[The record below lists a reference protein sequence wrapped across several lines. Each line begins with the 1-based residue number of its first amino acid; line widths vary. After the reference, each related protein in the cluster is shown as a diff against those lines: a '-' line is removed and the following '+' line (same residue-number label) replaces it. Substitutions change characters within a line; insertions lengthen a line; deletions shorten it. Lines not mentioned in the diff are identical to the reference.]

1 MSGTSISSAD
11 LDPRRRRAL
20 YRAWHRGM
28 RETDILLG
36 TFADHALAQ
45 MSEAEVDEFEA
56 LLDLVDRD
64 ILAWLTGEAP
74 VPAEINTPLWKKL
87 AQFHTHTG
95 PINV

>member
-1 MSGTSISSAD
+1 
-11 LDPRRRRAL
+11 
-20 YRAWHRGM
+20 
-28 RETDILLG
+28 
-36 TFADHALAQ
+36 

-74 VPAEINTPLWKKL
+74 TPDKINTPLWKKL
-87 AQFHTHTG
+87 EQFHTHGG